1 MVAIILLNGT
11 AMATSD
17 GSGMDPSHRQRD
29 IISRIINNVPYAS
42 HRRWQAEALWKSP
55 PRAMVRSPGTLEAA
69 TGARAS
75 ETFTSFSQRLITLA
89 KLCNNLYKNTMFQEI
104 FFSVARL
111 KICFNGKQLHPF
123 CHPSLF
129 FPSRFL
135 FWKHAFW
142 IFNSSFVEAPGL
154 LLS

>member
-1 MVAIILLNGT
+1 MVS
-11 AMATSD
+11 SD
-17 GSGMDPSHRQRD
+17 GSGKDPFHRERD
-29 IISRIINNVPYAS
+29 SISRIINNAPYAS
-42 HRRWQAEALWKSP
+42 HKRWQAEPLWKSP
-55 PRAMVRSPGTLEAA
+55 PRAMVRSPGAPEAT

-75 ETFTSFSQRLITLA
+75 ETFTSFSQRSQLWPNFVTTCT
-89 KLCNNLYKNTMFQEI
+89 KTQCSRR

-123 CHPSLF
+123 AIRAFSSS
-129 FPSRFL
+129 SRFL

-142 IFNSSFVEAPGL
+142 IFNSSFVEASGL